1 MRCRIFLIAL
11 GTFLPAP
18 AYADSCI
25 MKQHVVAQSSDG
37 RYIVRL
43 DRADVWKGRIE
54 DTKLETVFEA
64 NPDVLHWFRGGKL
77 LICVPVN
84 HGTPRP
90 RVVDAKGFGGEY
102 WIETLQRRKPR
113 K

>member
-1 MRCRIFLIAL
+1 MRSRLLLIAL
-11 GTFLPAP
+11 GTFFPVS
-18 AYADSCI
+18 AYADTCI

-43 DRADVWKGRIE
+43 DLADVWKGHIE
-54 DTKLETVFEA
+54 DS
-64 NPDVLHWFRGGKL
+64 
-77 LICVPVN
+77 VPVN

-90 RVVDAKGFGGEY
+90 GAVDAKGLGGEY